1 MPLIL
6 ERATEADIQRMIE
19 IMYLAMSED
28 PWYQIVFPKIPEP
41 KGRTKSIERWTRD
54 MLTDPSLSVMKVIDT
69 DLNEIIAFSR
79 WYIFKQERPESE
91 WKKHEQR
98 EWDEG
103 SNEEAGNAFLSAIIE
118 KRQRLM
124 TGKAHCCQL
133 S

>member
-1 MPLIL
+1 M
-6 ERATEADIQRMIE
+6 QRIIE

-28 PWYQIVFPKIPEP
+28 PWYRTVFRKIPEP
-41 KGRTKSIERWTRD
+41 KGRTKSMERWTRD
-54 MLTDPSLSVMKVIDT
+54 MLMDPSLLVMKVIDT

-79 WYIFKQERPESE
+79 WHNFKQERPESE
-91 WKKHEQR
+91 WKKDEKR

-103 SNEEAGNAFLSAIIE
+103 TNEEAGNAFLSAIIE

-124 TGKAHCCQL
+124 AGKAHCCQL